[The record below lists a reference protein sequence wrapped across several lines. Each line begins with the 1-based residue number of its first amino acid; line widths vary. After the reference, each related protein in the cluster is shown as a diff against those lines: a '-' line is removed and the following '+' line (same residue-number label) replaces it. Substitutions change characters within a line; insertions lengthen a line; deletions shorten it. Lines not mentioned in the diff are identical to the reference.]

1 MELPVSPDVYPLG
14 LLQEY
19 KSSDAVSRHIKDLR
33 ADAMALPLS
42 PDVSPLGLLQEFKSM
57 LLS

>member
-1 MELPVSPDVYPLG
+1 MTKNWTNFKDLREVIS
-14 LLQEY
+14 EY

-33 ADAMALPLS
+33 ADAMELPLS

>member
-1 MELPVSPDVYPLG
+1 MINNWDSLNDLREVIS
-14 LLQEY
+14 EY
-19 KSSDAVSRHIKDLR
+19 KSSDAISRHIKDLR
-33 ADAMALPLS
+33 LDAMELPLS